1 MHILSQIWSNIHNGL
16 FPELEE
22 VLPPL
27 SEMQR
32 KLVAI
37 LELVRIEKYAG
48 RLNQTYFG
56 RPKKDRIALARAFIA
71 KAVYNLPT
79 TRLLIEQLQFNESLR
94 RLCGW
99 EYRRNIPSEST
110 FSRAFEEFA
119 DSDLPAKV
127 HQELIKTQ
135 LKDRLVGHISRDST
149 AIKGHEK
156 PAPKVK
162 KKSKEPEKPKKRG
175 RPKKGEERS
184 PVELKRIEKQ
194 LNQTLEQMLEELPTA
209 CDRGTKRDSK
219 GYKHSWNG
227 YKLHLDVDDNGIP
240 ISAILTSASLHDSQV
255 AIPLAVTTSERV
267 VNLYDL
273 MDSAYDAEL
282 IKAQSRSLGHV
293 PIVDQNPRNSEKVAM
308 DPAKSIRY
316 KIRSAAERA
325 NGRLKEEFG
334 ASMLRVKGAAK
345 VFAHLMFGVLALAAD
360 QLLKLVQ

>member
-1 MHILSQIWSNIHNGL
+1 LKMHVLSQIWSNIRNDL
-16 FPELEE
+16 FPELEK

-27 SEMQR
+27 SEKQR

-37 LELVRIEKYAG
+37 LELVNIEKYAG
-48 RLNQTYFG
+48 ELNLTYFG
-56 RPKKDRIALARAFIA
+56 RPKKDRIALARAFVA
-71 KAVYNLPT
+71 KMVYNLPT
-79 TRLLIEQLQFNESLR
+79 TRLLIEQLLSNDTLR

-99 EYRRNIPSEST
+99 EYRRDIPSEST

-119 DSDLPAKV
+119 VSNLPAKV
-127 HQELIKTQ
+127 HAELIKTQ
-135 LKDRLVGHISRDST
+135 LEDRLVGHVSRDST
-149 AIKGHEK
+149 AIKAKEK
-156 PAPKVK
+156 LAPKEK
-162 KKSKEPEKPKKRG
+162 KEPEKLKKRG
-175 RPKKGEERS
+175 RPKKGEER
-184 PVELKRIEKQ
+184 PLVELKRIERQ

-209 CDRGTKRDSK
+209 CDRGTKKDSK

-255 AIPLAVTTSERV
+255 AIPLAMMTSKRV
-267 VNLYDL
+267 VNFYDL

-282 IKAQSRSLGHV
+282 IKEHSRGLGHV
-293 PIVDQNPRNSEKVAM
+293 PIVDHNPRGGEKIKM

-316 KIRSAAERA
+316 NTRTSVERA

-334 ASMLRVKGAAK
+334 ACMVRVKGAAK